1 LLSTLNNIGT
11 QLINPEVR
19 IETTNLC
26 NAQCTICNHN
36 CIKRRKGV
44 MTDGAFKKLVKQSIE
59 LGAKLISP
67 FGFGE
72 PLLDKTIDKKIEF
85 CTKLGRETFIT
96 SNGSLCHSGWSQKLF
111 DAGLTHIRFSVHGIN
126 KVDYENVHKSLT
138 WMHTLMNIFTAIN
151 IREVWKYNTKIS
163 VSVIPMHG
171 ESVEDV
177 RKFWEGVCDEL
188 EIWKP
193 HNWSIAK
200 DYRNRTVKRK
210 KTCGRPERG
219 PVQIQWDG
227 KIIPCCFITDAE
239 IVLGDTTTTKLRDIL
254 EGDAYQELR
263 RKHRE
268 GDLKGLP
275 CEHCDQLNIEDESP
289 LLYSTIDK
297 KRTINCTSSAKYKI
311 L

>member
-1 LLSTLNNIGT
+1 MLSTSKNLGM
-11 QLINPEVR
+11 QLVNPEVR

-26 NAQCTICNHN
+26 NAHCTICNHD
-36 CIKRRKGV
+36 CIGRKKGV
-44 MTDGAFKKLVKQSIE
+44 MNDDIFENLVKQSIE

-72 PLLDKTIDKKIEF
+72 PLLDKTLDKKVGL

-96 SNGSLCHSGWSQKLF
+96 TNGSLCHNGWAQKLF

-126 KVDYENVHKSLT
+126 KAGYEDVHKGLS
-138 WMHTLMNIFTAIN
+138 WMHTLMNVFTAIN
-151 IREVWKYNTKIS
+151 IRNTWKYDTKIS
-163 VSVIPMHG
+163 VSVIPMNG
-171 ESVEDV
+171 EPVEYI
-177 RKFWEGVCDEL
+177 RKFWEGLSDEL
-188 EIWKP
+188 EIWRP

-200 DYRNRTVKRK
+200 DYRTETTSRK

-227 KIIPCCFITDAE
+227 NVIPCCFLTDSE
-239 IVLGDTTTTKLRDIL
+239 IILGNVKENKLKDIL
-254 EGDAYQELR
+254 EGEAYRELR
-263 RKHRE
+263 REHKE
-268 GDLKGLP
+268 GDLSGLP

-297 KRTINCTSSAKYKI
+297 NRTINCTSSMKYKI
-311 L
+311 